1 MKQLVILT
9 VLVLLLGAATP
20 VFAVDNVA
28 VPAASLTIHEAA
40 VDTRIAH
47 LRSYLLSHGSPLASE
62 AAHFVGEA
70 DRMNLDWRLLP
81 AISGVESTFGKQI
94 PSGSYNA
101 WGWGIPTGA
110 QWGVAF
116 KSWNEAIT
124 TISEGLK
131 HDYVDRGAITIDQI
145 GRIYAASPA
154 WSWKV
159 HFFIQQIEDFRPTS
173 PDLLSVTI

>member
-1 MKQLVILT
+1 MKRLLILI
-9 VLVLLLGAATP
+9 VLVLLPGAATP

-28 VPAASLTIHEAA
+28 DSAASLTIHLAS
-40 VDTRIAH
+40 VDTRVAH
-47 LRSYLLSHGSPLASE
+47 LRSYLLSHDSPLASE
-62 AAHFVGEA
+62 AARFVAEA
-70 DRMNLDWRLLP
+70 DRTNLDWRLLT

-116 KSWNEAIT
+116 TSWNDAIT
-124 TISEGLK
+124 TISHGLK
-131 HDYVDRGAITIDQI
+131 ENYVDKGAVTIDQI

-159 HFFIQQIEDFRPTS
+159 RYFIDQITDFRPSS
-173 PDLLSVTI
+173 PDLLAVTI